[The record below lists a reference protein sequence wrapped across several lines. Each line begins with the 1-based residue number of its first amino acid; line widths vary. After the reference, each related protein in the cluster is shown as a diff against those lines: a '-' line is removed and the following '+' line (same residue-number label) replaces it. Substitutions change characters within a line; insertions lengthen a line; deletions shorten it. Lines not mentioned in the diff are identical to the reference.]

1 MSTVNSDILFFSY
14 IMFFTYYIVGKYVIS
29 REACFCH
36 RIKNKKVIVT
46 FYLTIL
52 NLKLQVYI
60 SQNCEI

>member
-1 MSTVNSDILFFSY
+1 
-14 IMFFTYYIVGKYVIS
+14 MFFTYYIVGKYVIS

-52 NLKLQVYI
+52 TLKLQVYI
-60 SQNCEI
+60 SQNCVI